1 MKSIFRKQNS
11 SSGRLNNFVIR
22 YLLLVRMKSQSIEV
36 AIAILYRS
44 GRFLMQLRN
53 DIPGILYP
61 GCWGF
66 FGGHIEL
73 GETPEVA
80 MRRELLEEISYNP
93 PQLAKFDCYNDSH
106 VIRHIFHAP
115 LTVELNQL
123 VLQEGWDLGLLTPED
138 IKAGQAYS
146 EIAGQVR
153 PLGQPH
159 QTILLDFLAR
169 KPYQ

>member
-1 MKSIFRKQNS
+1 VKSTFRKPNS
-11 SSGRLNNFVIR
+11 FNGKLNNF
-22 YLLLVRMKSQSIEV
+22 MKNQSIEV

-66 FGGHIEL
+66 FGGHLEP
-73 GETPEVA
+73 GETPEVG
-80 MRRELLEEISYNP
+80 MRRELLEEISYSP
-93 PQLAKFDCYNDSH
+93 PQLAKFDCYNDAH

-123 VLQEGWDLGLLTPED
+123 VLQEGWDLGLLTPEQ
-138 IKAGQAYS
+138 IQAGQAYS
-146 EIAGQVR
+146 EVAGQVR